1 MPGCLTLGGV
11 TAEMAIEDLNDQFT
25 TLVTGLLSQGVTTQ
39 DILRDVESTSSH
51 IEEELQLLNARTEEA
66 YDTKI
71 DKKDLT

>member
-1 MPGCLTLGGV
+1 MPECLTLGGV

-51 IEEELQLLNARTEEA
+51 MEEELRLLNARTEEA
-66 YDTKI
+66 YDTNI

>member
-1 MPGCLTLGGV
+1 MPACLTLGGV
-11 TAEMAIEDLNDQFT
+11 TVEMAIEDLNDQFT

>member
-1 MPGCLTLGGV
+1 MPECLTLGGV